1 MIKNLIIM
9 IVYTF
14 EHFKRKLF
22 LGLIVISCS
31 QCFFKTPPTAQG
43 FAEVKYSTGLID
55 TIEYKVFAKENVIIK
70 TDSDGIMYLK
80 GDCNKYLS
88 IQYLPIGA
96 VNAKILSKTI
106 TENE

>member
-1 MIKNLIIM
+1 MKFFENKLLIIGM
-9 IVYTF
+9 ILLSTT
-14 EHFKRKLF
+14 
-22 LGLIVISCS
+22 S
-31 QCFFKTPPTAQG
+31 CFFKTPPTAQG
-43 FAEVKYSTGLID
+43 LVEVKYSTGLID

>member
-1 MIKNLIIM
+1 MNSKLLIIGM
-9 IVYTF
+9 ILLSTSSC
-14 EHFKRKLF
+14 F
-22 LGLIVISCS
+22 L
-31 QCFFKTPPTAQG
+31 KTPPTAQG

-70 TDSDGIMYLK
+70 TGSDGIMYLK
-80 GDCNKYLS
+80 GDVT

-96 VNAKILSKTI
+96 VNAKILTKTI